1 MGKSEFKFLGKQPP
15 YPVKTYVVFGF
26 KAMTE
31 EKEHFEGALREAVDA
46 LDNAL
51 EFKATEACFR
61 AREIQE
67 KMRVSLGEATEGKE

>member
-1 MGKSEFKFLGKQPP
+1 MVKKWVYLGKQPP
-15 YPVKTYVVFGF
+15 
-26 KAMTE
+26 
-31 EKEHFEGALREAVDA
+31 KEIPYRHYKRAKHFEGALREAADA